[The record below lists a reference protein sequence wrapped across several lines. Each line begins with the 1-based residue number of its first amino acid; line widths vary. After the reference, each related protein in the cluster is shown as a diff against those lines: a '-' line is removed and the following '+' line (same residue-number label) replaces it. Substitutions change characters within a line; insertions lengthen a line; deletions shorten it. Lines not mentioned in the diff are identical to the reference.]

1 MAFSPISISPFR
13 LVNNSSCRLTILLN
27 LSNGKERI
35 GWLQLTAG
43 MGDMPP
49 CPAQFVDIKLVDHE
63 KAFK

>member
-1 MAFSPISISPFR
+1 MA
-13 LVNNSSCRLTILLN
+13 
-27 LSNGKERI
+27 KKRI